1 MNPFGPPGFPPRRGM
16 GRGGMGPG
24 GMGAGM
30 GGGMGGVGGGMGGM
44 EGGMMGGRGGGGME
58 RMSFIG
64 AFRRSGLD
72 NGTPIALRNW
82 MRIME
87 DAQRTGLVQRAGPNT
102 FSFGPEFWQEIG
114 GGGGGGFDG
123 GFGGADF

>member
-1 MNPFGPPGFPPRRGM
+1 M
-16 GRGGMGPG
+16 G
-24 GMGAGM
+24 
-30 GGGMGGVGGGMGGM
+30 GGM
-44 EGGMMGGRGGGGME
+44 EGGMMGGMGGGMGGRMGGMGRGMGSMGGMGGGGME